1 MTTVASGIIV
11 YPSGGES
18 ASYVIPIPAEAAP
31 GDVLMMKIDTAAGA
45 TVMNAAPS
53 EVTTF
58 FGQSQNPSANHRDC
72 GLYGY
77 EVAASPPVSVA
88 FTFPSAVRGNAVW
101 WLARGVTLTGAQS
114 SITASWQSNTTTVT
128 APSITGVPAGAF
140 IYGGLSYGSGS
151 AVVNPPASPWVT
163 LQDAGERRGFVASK
177 GVQATAG
184 STGAATFGVPAAT
197 NAGRA
202 WQLALP
208 EPPIIATLETEA
220 YPGFTGDVADGA
232 AIYPN
237 GSDSL
242 ILATNKATG
251 GGLYVL
257 GLDGQIVSSTLGF
270 AADSVDWRVWDG
282 GRVLVLTVDRD
293 TNQIKYFWLNPTTK
307 TLTAAG
313 TTTLAYEPYGSCL
326 YVHSNG
332 NVYAF
337 ISDRGAD
344 DFGTHSVRQYLLT
357 RSGET
362 VSAGSVVRTITAD
375 GVMEGMAADDTTG
388 VIFVSREDHGLYR
401 YSAAPGGST
410 TPTTVDTVGAGNLVA
425 DVEDVAIARHADGDK
440 LLVSSQGDSSYHVYN
455 LATLAHEQRFT
466 IARPGG
472 STSVLDTDGLD
483 VLLTPMGAFTD
494 GLIVVHDGGRTP
506 TSGFAFVDAA
516 LVFGDLPPGS
526 NTGTLNASPPK
537 LTASIMGQSVNTGT
551 LAAKTP
557 KLTAALTAQSVNVG
571 TLNASMPRVTGSV
584 TGASSNA
591 GILNVTVAKATA
603 SVTGASVNVGTLN
616 AATPLVTSQIADVV
630 TNHGTLN
637 GTAPRLTGALTGR
650 Q

>member
-1 MTTVASGIIV
+1 MV
-11 YPSGGES
+11 
-18 ASYVIPIPAEAAP
+18 SYVTGLLRDYPAGGMADPFLLDSSVTGWGLVQA
-31 GDVLMMKIDTAAGA
+31 GDGLLCTVTNALNGSTDGTPPAGA
-45 TVMNAAPS
+45 IILQAMNSDPGIGAVSSTV
-53 EVTTF
+53 F
-58 FGQSQNPSANHRDC
+58 W
-72 GLYGY
+72 Y
-77 EVAASPPVSVA
+77 EVPSPKP
-88 FTFPSAVRGNAVW
+88 
-101 WLARGVTLTGAQS
+101 S
-114 SITASWQSNTTTVT
+114 SIPYEFT
-128 APSITGVPAGAF
+128 APRRGAFAAVAYRRDISTQAFHVDSLASSPLWVPAGPTGKA
-140 IYGGLSYGSGS
+140 IPRVVTTHPNAKIACVIGQDSGSGAIS
-151 AVVNPPASPWVT
+151 ATGYTLRTDSAQRDGAILTRNTDQVTPGQIAASTATVSLGQSHQIVTVGISEITPPATPI
-163 LQDAGERRGFVASK
+163 VAS
-177 GVQATAG
+177 
-184 STGAATFGVPAAT
+184 
-197 NAGRA
+197 
-202 WQLALP
+202 
-208 EPPIIATLETEA
+208 LESET

-270 AADSVDWRVWDG
+270 AANSVDWRAWDG
-282 GRVLVLTVDRD
+282 GRILVMTVDRD
-293 TNQIKYFWLNPTTK
+293 TNQIKYFWLNPATK
-307 TLTAAG
+307 TLTVAG

-375 GVMEGMAADDTTG
+375 GVMEGMAADDATG

-483 VLLTPMGAFTD
+483 VLLTPMGDFTD

-516 LVFGDLPPGS
+516 LVFGPLPVSDFPFQGY
-526 NTGTLNASPPK
+526 GH
-537 LTASIMGQSVNTGT
+537 
-551 LAAKTP
+551 
-557 KLTAALTAQSVNVG
+557 ALLGNQPVVAIHVG
-571 TLNASMPRVTGSV
+571 ANRVW
-584 TGASSNA
+584 
-591 GILNVTVAKATA
+591 
-603 SVTGASVNVGTLN
+603 
-616 AATPLVTSQIADVV
+616 P
-630 TNHGTLN
+630 
-637 GTAPRLTGALTGR
+637 
-650 Q
+650 

>member
-18 ASYVIPIPAEAAP
+18 ASYVIPVPAGAAT
-31 GDVLMMKIDTAAGA
+31 GDVLMMKIDTTAGA
-45 TVMNAAPS
+45 TVMNAVPAG
-53 EVTTF
+53 VATF
-58 FGQSQNPSANHRDC
+58 FGQSENPSANHRDC

-88 FTFPSAVRGNAVW
+88 FTFPSAVRGNVVW
-101 WLARGVTLTGAQS
+101 WLARGVTLTGALF
-114 SITASWQSNTTTVT
+114 SITSSWQSNTTTIT

-184 STGAATFGVPAAT
+184 ASGTAIFGTPTANNT
-197 NAGRA
+197 GRA
-202 WQLALP
+202 WQLALPEAGEPP
-208 EPPIIATLETEA
+208 EPPIIATLETET

-242 ILATNKATG
+242 ILAANKATG

-293 TNQIKYFWLNPTTK
+293 ANQIKYFWLNPTTK

-388 VIFVSREDHGLYR
+388 VIFVSREDHGLYQ
-401 YSAAPGGST
+401 YPAAPTGAT
-410 TPTTVDTVGAGNLVA
+410 TATTVDTVGGGNLVA
-425 DVEDVAIARHADGDK
+425 DVEDVAFVKRAAGDK
-440 LLVSSQGDSSYHVYN
+440 LIVSSQGDSSYHVYDV
-455 LATLAHEQRFT
+455 ATFTHEQRFT
-466 IARPGG
+466 LVEPDGITPITG
-472 STSVLDTDGLD
+472 TDGLD
-483 VLLTPMGAFTD
+483 ALAVPLGAGFPNGLL
-494 GLIVVHDGGRTP
+494 VVHTDTP
-506 TSGFAFVDAA
+506 NPSRFAYVDLA
-516 LVFGDLPPGS
+516 LILGPLPVSDFPFQGY
-526 NTGTLNASPPK
+526 GH
-537 LTASIMGQSVNTGT
+537 
-551 LAAKTP
+551 
-557 KLTAALTAQSVNVG
+557 ALLGNRPVVAIHVG
-571 TLNASMPRVTGSV
+571 ANRVW
-584 TGASSNA
+584 
-591 GILNVTVAKATA
+591 
-603 SVTGASVNVGTLN
+603 
-616 AATPLVTSQIADVV
+616 P
-630 TNHGTLN
+630 
-637 GTAPRLTGALTGR
+637 
-650 Q
+650 

>member
-1 MTTVASGIIV
+1 MTTVSSGIIV

-18 ASYVIPIPAEAAP
+18 AAYVIPIPAEAAL
-31 GDVLMMKIDTAAGA
+31 GDVMMVKIDTAVKA
-45 TVMNAAPS
+45 TAMSAAPAG
-53 EVTTF
+53 VTTI
-58 FGQSQNPSANHRDC
+58 FGQSENPLANHRDC

-77 EVAASPPVSVA
+77 LVPESPPASIA

-101 WLARGVTLTGAQS
+101 WLVRGATLTDAQH
-114 SITASWQSNTTTVT
+114 SITSPWQSNTTTVT
-128 APSITGVPAGAF
+128 APSITGVPAGAS

-151 AVVNPPASPWVT
+151 AVINPPASPWVT
-163 LQDAGERRGFVASK
+163 LQDAVERRGFVASK
-177 GVQATAG
+177 GIQATAG
-184 STGAATFGVPAAT
+184 ATGTAIFGIPAAPNT
-197 NAGRA
+197 GRA

-208 EPPIIATLETEA
+208 AAGPPPEPPIVATLETEA

-257 GLDGQIVSSTLGF
+257 GLDGQIKSSSLDG
-270 AADSVDWRVWDG
+270 AANSVDWRDTIGLSGWDD
-282 GRVLVLTVDRD
+282 RVLVMTVDRD
-293 TNQIKYFWLNPTTK
+293 DNLIRYYWLDRTTK
-307 TLTAAG
+307 TLTGAG
-313 TTTLAYEPYGSCL
+313 STSVAYEPYGSCL
-326 YVHSNG
+326 YVHSDG
-332 NVYAF
+332 SVYAY

-375 GVMEGMAADDTTG
+375 GVMEGMAADDATG

-584 TGASSNA
+584 YNQEPILTLPNWRGASP
-591 GILNVTVAKATA
+591 IL
-603 SVTGASVNVGTLN
+603 SVYKG
-616 AATPLVTSQIADVV
+616 VTSILELFKG
-630 TNHGTLN
+630 N
-637 GTAPRLTGALTGR
+637 P
-650 Q
+650 